1 MKWLAVLDMDGT
13 LLEHRTVDVL
23 CEKLGLSTNLAEID
37 RISKNLRAYE
47 VSLKIAK
54 LFSGFSAA
62 KLEEIFDTIP
72 VVKGAKDF
80 VNFLESREFVTAI
93 VTDSYEFLASRL
105 AKKLGVDIVRGNKLE
120 IRNGIVT
127 GKIIMPMGW
136 EKEKQPNCQRKSVC
150 KLHVMNELL
159 NKYSIKSNRT
169 LAVGD
174 SKSDLCIIRKAKIG
188 VAFRPKD
195 EDIVNVAA
203 IVEHSDFYELIGKL
217 KTFLESNGN

>member
-23 CEKLGLSTNLAEID
+23 CERLGLSTNLAEID
-37 RISKNLRAYE
+37 RISKNLQAYE

-120 IRNGIVT
+120 ILNGIVT

-159 NKYSIKSNRT
+159 NKYSIKNNRT

-174 SKSDLCIIRKAKIG
+174 SKSDLCIIQKAKIG

-195 EDIVNVAA
+195 EDIVNVAD
-203 IVEHSDFYELIGKL
+203 IVAQSDFYELIGKL